1 MIKAIIIDDEAKA
14 IKSLRLRIER
24 LFSDISIV
32 GTAQSV
38 KDGKLLIDEYNPD
51 LVFLD
56 IEMPNGNAFT
66 LLEQFDS
73 IEFSVIFVTAYNE
86 YAVQAIKTNALD
98 YLLKPIDEDELI
110 VAINKFRTQHKKT
123 DYPQRV
129 NKLAE
134 AYQQFN
140 SQSFRVALPTMG
152 GVEYVM
158 VNQILYCEADNN
170 YSVIHLEGVPPVVI
184 SKTLKY
190 LEDSLSDFFF
200 MRVHQS
206 FLVNLFKVIRFEKGN
221 RGRIV
226 MNDGAIINLSKNKKE
241 EFLTRISTL
250 TSI

>member
-14 IKSLRLRIER
+14 IKSLKLRIER

-32 GTAQSV
+32 GTAQSARA
-38 KDGKLLIDEYNPD
+38 GKLLIDEHVPD

-66 LLEQFDS
+66 LLEEFVS
-73 IEFSVIFVTAYNE
+73 IEFTIIFVTAYNE
-86 YAVQAIKTNALD
+86 YAVQAIKISALD
-98 YLLKPIDEDELI
+98 YLLKPIDEEELI
-110 VAINKFRTQHKKT
+110 AAINKYRSQHKKT
-123 DYPQRV
+123 DYPKRI
-129 NKLAE
+129 NKLSE

-152 GVEYVM
+152 GVEYVLI
-158 VNQILYCEADNN
+158 NQIIYCEADDN
-170 YSVIHLEGVPPVVI
+170 YSSIHLEGVPPILI

-206 FLVNLFKVIRFEKGN
+206 FLVNLFKVVKFEKGQ

-226 MNDGAIINLSKNKKE
+226 MSDGATINLSKNKKE
-241 EFLTRISTL
+241 EFLSRISTL
-250 TSI
+250 TTI